1 MTIPILHHNFDATGI
16 DLTYTYWTLGI
27 IIVAILVFFACLF
40 RAFTKFC
47 RHAQPLRVENL

>member
-27 IIVAILVFFACLF
+27 IIVAILVFACLF